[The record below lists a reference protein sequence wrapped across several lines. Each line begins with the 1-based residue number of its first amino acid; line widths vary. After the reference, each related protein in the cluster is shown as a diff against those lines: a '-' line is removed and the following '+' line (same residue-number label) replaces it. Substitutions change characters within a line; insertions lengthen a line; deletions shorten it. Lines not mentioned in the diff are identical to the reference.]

1 VIHEESLSR
10 LIQEFKKM
18 PSIGIKTAQ
27 RLAFYVLRIS
37 EEEARSLAE
46 AIIQIKKKIRHCSIC
61 GNITESEICPI
72 CKNPERN
79 QQIICVVEEPKDIL
93 ILEKTG
99 IFKGLYHVLMGA
111 ISPLDGIGPDD
122 LRINQLLERL
132 KESDVKEM
140 IIATNPNTEGEAT
153 ATYLAHLIKPLG
165 IKISRIAR
173 GLPMGMDMEYADE
186 GTLTKALEGR
196 TEIKS

>member
-1 VIHEESLSR
+1 VVYEESLSR

-18 PSIGIKTAQ
+18 PSIGTKTAQ
-27 RLAFYVLRIS
+27 RLAFYILRIS
-37 EEEARSLAE
+37 EAEASKLAE
-46 AIIQIKKKIRHCSIC
+46 AIIEIKKKIINCSIC
-61 GNITESEICPI
+61 GNITETEICPI
-72 CKNPERN
+72 CRSPERN
-79 QQIICVVEEPKDIL
+79 KQLICVVEEPKDIL
-93 ILEKTG
+93 VLEKTAV
-99 IFKGLYHVLMGA
+99 FKGLYHVLMGA

-122 LRINQLLERL
+122 LRINNLLERL
-132 KESDVKEM
+132 KDGQVKEV
-140 IIATNPNTEGEAT
+140 IIATDPNTEGEAT

-196 TEIKS
+196 TEI